1 MKLLKQ
7 FLFIHRIFIIFTEI
21 FGAWILFSI
30 SMTVLAW
37 AIDIIPT
44 KVQDLPMAPYFLMT
58 TYRFVIFTSVPFLI
72 VFVIVFSSDVIV
84 LIIAMHRRKRH
95 IKRSPKSS
103 SISINTRSTSIM
115 KTSKREEKDFEKG
128 IDFKPDS
135 PNIGRMVP
143 DYDFANDLKLTI
155 RCLSLTT
162 FYFVS
167 QLCTFVPGII
177 FMNKVSFFSFNK
189 AFCHIFIFVKRFHKM
204 FTKLFIL
211 LNLTA

>member
-1 MKLLKQ
+1 MKLLKQQ
-7 FLFIHRIFIIFTEI
+7 FLFIHRIFILFTEI

-37 AIDIIPT
+37 AIDIIPS

-115 KTSKREEKDFEKG
+115 KNSSKRSDLEKG

-135 PNIGRMVP
+135 PNIGRKVP

-177 FMNKVSFFSFNK
+177 FMNKVN
-189 AFCHIFIFVKRFHKM
+189 FCYI
-204 FTKLFIL
+204 TKLFIHRIS
-211 LNLTA
+211 LNNVLPYIMSSLE

>member
-37 AIDIIPT
+37 AIDIIPS

-72 VFVIVFSSDVIV
+72 VFVIVFSCDVIV
-84 LIIAMHRRKRH
+84 LIIAMQRRKRH

-103 SISINTRSTSIM
+103 SMSINTRSTSIM
-115 KTSKREEKDFEKG
+115 KKSKREEKDSEKG

-135 PNIGRMVP
+135 PNIGQKVP
-143 DYDFANDLKLTI
+143 DFDFANDLKLTI

-177 FMNKVSFFSFNK
+177 FMNKVN
-189 AFCHIFIFVKRFHKM
+189 FCY
-204 FTKLFIL
+204 FTKLFI
-211 LNLTA
+211 

>member
-1 MKLLKQ
+1 MKLLKQQ
-7 FLFIHRIFIIFTEI
+7 FLFIHRIFILFTEI

-37 AIDIIPT
+37 AIDIIPS

-115 KTSKREEKDFEKG
+115 KNSSKRSDLEKG

-135 PNIGRMVP
+135 PNIGRKVP

-177 FMNKVSFFSFNK
+177 FMNKVSF
-189 AFCHIFIFVKRFHKM
+189 
-204 FTKLFIL
+204 
-211 LNLTA
+211 

>member
-1 MKLLKQ
+1 MKLLKQQ
-7 FLFIHRIFIIFTEI
+7 FLFIHRIFILFTEI

-37 AIDIIPT
+37 AIDIIPS
-44 KVQDLPMAPYFLMT
+44 KVQNLPMAPYFLMT

-115 KTSKREEKDFEKG
+115 KNSSKRSDLEKG

-135 PNIGRMVP
+135 PNIGRKVP

-177 FMNKVSFFSFNK
+177 FMNKVSF
-189 AFCHIFIFVKRFHKM
+189 CHI
-204 FTKLFIL
+204 TKLLI
-211 LNLTA
+211 

>member
-1 MKLLKQ
+1 MS
-7 FLFIHRIFIIFTEI
+7 LFFTEI
-21 FGAWILFSI
+21 FGAWIVFSI

-37 AIDIIPT
+37 AIDIIPSE
-44 KVQDLPMAPYFLMT
+44 VQDLPMAPYFLMT
-58 TYRFVIFTSVPFLI
+58 TYRFVLFTSVPFLI
-72 VFVIVFSSDVIV
+72 VFVIVFSCDVIV
-84 LIIAMHRRKRH
+84 LIIAMQRRKRH

-115 KTSKREEKDFEKG
+115 RTKSNETNLEKG
-128 IDFKPDS
+128 IDFKPES
-135 PNIGRMVP
+135 PNIGRTVP

-177 FMNKVSFFSFNK
+177 FMNKVSFF
-189 AFCHIFIFVKRFHKM
+189 HI
-204 FTKLFIL
+204 TKLL
-211 LNLTA
+211 M

>member
-37 AIDIIPT
+37 AIDIIPSE
-44 KVQDLPMAPYFLMT
+44 VQDLPMAPYFLMT

-72 VFVIVFSSDVIV
+72 VFVIVFSCDVIV
-84 LIIAMHRRKRH
+84 LIIAMQRRKRH

-115 KTSKREEKDFEKG
+115 KNPSKRSDLEKG
-128 IDFKPDS
+128 ISNPIDFKPDS
-135 PNIGRMVP
+135 PNIGRKVP

-177 FMNKVSFFSFNK
+177 FMNKVSF
-189 AFCHIFIFVKRFHKM
+189 CHK
-204 FTKLFIL
+204 TKLF
-211 LNLTA
+211 TWSYFHFC

>member
-1 MKLLKQ
+1 MKLLKH

-37 AIDIIPT
+37 AIDIIPS

-115 KTSKREEKDFEKG
+115 KNPSKRSDLEKG
-128 IDFKPDS
+128 ISNPIDFKPDS
-135 PNIGRMVP
+135 PNIGRTVP

-177 FMNKVSFFSFNK
+177 FMNKVSF
-189 AFCHIFIFVKRFHKM
+189 CYI
-204 FTKLFIL
+204 TKLFI
-211 LNLTA
+211 